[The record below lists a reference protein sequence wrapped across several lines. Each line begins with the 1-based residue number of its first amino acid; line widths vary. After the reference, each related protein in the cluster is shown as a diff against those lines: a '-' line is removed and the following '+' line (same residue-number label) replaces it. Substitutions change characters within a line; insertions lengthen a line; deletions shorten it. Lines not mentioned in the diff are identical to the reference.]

1 MRRAAAGLHA
11 AGLGLAVAIAIVAI
25 AAVGQYVLYR
35 QAQHALDSEVKARLL
50 GLAAAASFLVDG
62 DQHLRFREGEENT
75 ARYRRA
81 VEPLARFQ
89 RLYPDIRYVYT
100 FTEHNGKIYF
110 LLDPTPPGDHDGDGV
125 DDKSY
130 LWEEYPEATP
140 AMFATLRTGRPQAD
154 PAATPDRWGTF
165 WSAYAPIRD
174 RQGRVRGAVGI
185 DMTMQRYEQELAAA
199 RHAFWRGLILSVAL
213 AALLGVLV
221 TLGWWRYLAI
231 QQRLQASEA
240 YSRSILNALPDL
252 LFILDKEGIYHHVY
266 ANDGSELLAPPEQL
280 IGKSVHD
287 FLPSELADY
296 ALAGI
301 RQVVN
306 TGQPYTLEYEMET
319 PIGHQ
324 FYEARLVPYSPD
336 RVLALVRNITER
348 KRAELRLAEMNME
361 LEMQILHAQEMAVAA
376 EAASRAKSEFL
387 ANMSH
392 EIRTPMNGILGMV
405 ELLME
410 TPLNDEQ
417 RDYLTTLRASAD
429 YLLNLL
435 NDILDLSKIEAG
447 KMHLECVPVRLED
460 TVRETVRLFQARA
473 ESKGLQLAFQIAP
486 ETPAV
491 VQGDPVRL
499 RQILANFISNAIK
512 FTEQGEIRVVVSP
525 SRAYEQGIY
534 LGVRDTGIGIPPD
547 RLTAIFEPFTQADSS
562 TTRKY
567 GGTGLGLTI
576 CKRLAEMMGG
586 QIGVESELGV
596 GSTFYVDLPLPTA
609 ELPDSQ
615 TGEMESAEV
624 LVPPGKRVLLVED
637 NEVNR
642 KVALRLLEKLQLV
655 VEVATNGV
663 EAVQKATTN
672 AYDLILMDC
681 QMPEMD
687 GYEATRRLRAHGVRT
702 PIIALT
708 ANALQGDREQ
718 CLLAGMDDYLA
729 KPIKPDELKRTLA
742 RWLQPTTAQAA

>member
-50 GLAAAASFLVDG
+50 GLAAAASLLVDG

-89 RLYPDIRYVYT
+89 QSYPDIRYIYT
-100 FTEHNGKIYF
+100 FTERDGKICF

-221 TLGWWRYLAI
+221 AMGWWRYLAI

-252 LFILDKEGIYHHVY
+252 LFILDKEGIYHYVY

-324 FYEARLVPYSPD
+324 FYEARLVPYSLD

-410 TPLNDEQ
+410 TPLNGEQ

>member
-1 MRRAAAGLHA
+1 MRW
-11 AGLGLAVAIAIVAI
+11 LGF
-25 AAVGQYVLYR
+25 
-35 QAQHALDSEVKARLL
+35 VK
-50 GLAAAASFLVDG
+50 
-62 DQHLRFREGEENT
+62 
-75 ARYRRA
+75 
-81 VEPLARFQ
+81 
-89 RLYPDIRYVYT
+89 
-100 FTEHNGKIYF
+100 
-110 LLDPTPPGDHDGDGV
+110 
-125 DDKSY
+125 
-130 LWEEYPEATP
+130 
-140 AMFATLRTGRPQAD
+140 
-154 PAATPDRWGTF
+154 
-165 WSAYAPIRD
+165 WST
-174 RQGRVRGAVGI
+174 Q
-185 DMTMQRYEQELAAA
+185 
-199 RHAFWRGLILSVAL
+199 
-213 AALLGVLV
+213 
-221 TLGWWRYLAI
+221 
-231 QQRLQASEA
+231 
-240 YSRSILNALPDL
+240 
-252 LFILDKEGIYHHVY
+252 
-266 ANDGSELLAPPEQL
+266 
-280 IGKSVHD
+280 
-287 FLPSELADY
+287 
-296 ALAGI
+296 
-301 RQVVN
+301 
-306 TGQPYTLEYEMET
+306 GQPYTLEYELQT
-319 PIGHQ
+319 PVGSQ
-324 FYEARLVPYSPD
+324 FYEARLVPYLSN
-336 RVLALVRNITER
+336 RVVALVRNITER
-348 KRAELRLAEMNME
+348 KRAELRLAQMNME

-376 EAASRAKSEFL
+376 ETASRAKSEFL

-405 ELLME
+405 ELLMD
-410 TPLNDEQ
+410 TPLNEEQ
-417 RDYLTTLRASAD
+417 RDYLTTLRTSAD
-429 YLLNLL
+429 HLLGLL

-447 KMHLECVPVRLED
+447 KMHLERVPLRLED

-473 ESKGLQLAFQIAP
+473 ESKGLRLRYEIAP

-642 KVALRLLEKLQLV
+642 KVALRLLDKLQLV
-655 VEVATNGV
+655 VEVATNGI

-687 GYEATRRLRAHGVRT
+687 GYEATRQLRAHGVQT
-702 PIIALT
+702 PIVALT

-742 RWLQPTTAQAA
+742 HWLQPSAAQAA

>member
-1 MRRAAAGLHA
+1 
-11 AGLGLAVAIAIVAI
+11 
-25 AAVGQYVLYR
+25 
-35 QAQHALDSEVKARLL
+35 
-50 GLAAAASFLVDG
+50 
-62 DQHLRFREGEENT
+62 
-75 ARYRRA
+75 
-81 VEPLARFQ
+81 
-89 RLYPDIRYVYT
+89 
-100 FTEHNGKIYF
+100 
-110 LLDPTPPGDHDGDGV
+110 
-125 DDKSY
+125 
-130 LWEEYPEATP
+130 
-140 AMFATLRTGRPQAD
+140 
-154 PAATPDRWGTF
+154 
-165 WSAYAPIRD
+165 
-174 RQGRVRGAVGI
+174 
-185 DMTMQRYEQELAAA
+185 
-199 RHAFWRGLILSVAL
+199 
-213 AALLGVLV
+213 
-221 TLGWWRYLAI
+221 
-231 QQRLQASEA
+231 
-240 YSRSILNALPDL
+240 
-252 LFILDKEGIYHHVY
+252 
-266 ANDGSELLAPPEQL
+266 
-280 IGKSVHD
+280 
-287 FLPSELADY
+287 
-296 ALAGI
+296 
-301 RQVVN
+301 
-306 TGQPYTLEYEMET
+306 
-319 PIGHQ
+319 
-324 FYEARLVPYSPD
+324 
-336 RVLALVRNITER
+336 
-348 KRAELRLAEMNME
+348 ME
-361 LEMQILHAQEMAVAA
+361 LEMQILQAQEMAVAA

-417 RDYLTTLRASAD
+417 RDYLTTLRTSAD

-447 KMHLECVPVRLED
+447 KMHLERVPVMLEQL
-460 TVRETVRLFQARA
+460 VRDSVRLFQARA
-473 ESKGLQLAFQIAP
+473 EAKGLRLTFHIAP
-486 ETPAV
+486 ETPAA
-491 VQGDPVRL
+491 VQGDRVRL

-512 FTEQGEIRVVVSP
+512 FTERGEIQVLVSP
-525 SRAYEQGIY
+525 SRAYELGIW

-615 TGEMESAEV
+615 TGEMEAAEV
-624 LVPPGKRVLLVED
+624 LVPLGKRVLLVED

-642 KVALRLLEKLQLV
+642 KVVLRLLEKLHLT
-655 VEVATNGV
+655 VEVATNGI

-687 GYEATRRLRAHGVRT
+687 GYEATRQLRAQGVRI

-718 CLLAGMDDYLA
+718 CLLAGMDDYLS

-742 RWLQPTTAQAA
+742 RWLQPATAQAA

>member
-1 MRRAAAGLHA
+1 
-11 AGLGLAVAIAIVAI
+11 VC
-25 AAVGQYVLYR
+25 
-35 QAQHALDSEVKARLL
+35 
-50 GLAAAASFLVDG
+50 
-62 DQHLRFREGEENT
+62 
-75 ARYRRA
+75 
-81 VEPLARFQ
+81 
-89 RLYPDIRYVYT
+89 
-100 FTEHNGKIYF
+100 
-110 LLDPTPPGDHDGDGV
+110 
-125 DDKSY
+125 
-130 LWEEYPEATP
+130 
-140 AMFATLRTGRPQAD
+140 
-154 PAATPDRWGTF
+154 
-165 WSAYAPIRD
+165 WSR
-174 RQGRVRGAVGI
+174 
-185 DMTMQRYEQELAAA
+185 
-199 RHAFWRGLILSVAL
+199 
-213 AALLGVLV
+213 
-221 TLGWWRYLAI
+221 LGWWRYLAI

-296 ALAGI
+296 VLAGI

-306 TGQPYTLEYEMET
+306 TGQPYTLEYELET

-525 SRAYEQGIY
+525 SHAYEQGIY

-729 KPIKPDELKRTLA
+729 KPIKLDELKRTLA

>member
-1 MRRAAAGLHA
+1 MQRVAPKLQAI
-11 AGLGLAVAIAIVAI
+11 GLGLAVAVVIVAI
-25 AAVGQYVLYR
+25 AAAGQYVLYR
-35 QAQHALDSEVKARLL
+35 QARHALDAEVKSRLL

-62 DQHLRFREGEENT
+62 DQHLRFRQGEENT
-75 ARYRRA
+75 PRYRRA
-81 VEPLARFQ
+81 IEPLARFQ
-89 RLYPDIRYVYT
+89 QSYPDIRYIYT
-100 FTEHNGKIYF
+100 FTERDGKIYF

-125 DDKSY
+125 EDKSY
-130 LWEEYPEATP
+130 LWEEYPEAG
-140 AMFATLRTGRPQAD
+140 AGMFETLRIGRPQVD
-154 PAATPDRWGTF
+154 PTPTTDRWGTF

-174 RQGRVRGAVGI
+174 RQGQVRGAVGI
-185 DMTMQRYEQELAAA
+185 DMTIQRYEQELAVAV
-199 RHAFWRGLILSVAL
+199 RAFWQGLMLSVAL
-213 AALLGVLV
+213 AMLLGLLV
-221 TLGWWRYLAI
+221 ALGWGRYHSI
-231 QQRLQASEA
+231 QQQLQASEA

-252 LFILDKEGIYHHVY
+252 LFVLDTEGVYHHVY
-266 ANDGSELLAPPEQL
+266 ANDTRELLATPEQV
-280 IGKSVHD
+280 IGKTLHD
-287 FLPSELADY
+287 LLPPELADY
-296 ALAGI
+296 AVAGI
-301 RQVVN
+301 RQVVA
-306 TGQPYTLEYEMET
+306 TGQPYTLEYELET

-324 FYEARLVPYSPD
+324 FYEARLVPYLPN

-376 EAASRAKSEFL
+376 QAANRAKSEFL

-392 EIRTPMNGILGMV
+392 EIRTPMNGILGMA
-405 ELLME
+405 ELLMD
-410 TPLNDEQ
+410 TPLNEEQ
-417 RDYLTTLRASAD
+417 RDYLTTLRTSAD

-447 KMHLECVPVRLED
+447 RMHLECVPVMLEEL
-460 TVRETVRLFQARA
+460 VRETMRLFQARA
-473 ESKGLQLAFQIAP
+473 ESKGLRLRYEIAP
-486 ETPAV
+486 ETPPV

-499 RQILANFISNAIK
+499 RQILANFVSNAIK
-512 FTEQGEIRVVVSP
+512 FTEQGEVQILVSP
-525 SRAYEQGIY
+525 SRRYEQGIW
-534 LGVRDTGIGIPPD
+534 LSVRDTGIGIPSD

-586 QIGVESELGV
+586 QIGVESEPGA
-596 GSTFYVDLPLPTA
+596 GSTFYVDLPLPLA
-609 ELPDSQ
+609 ELPAPQ
-615 TGEMESAEV
+615 TDDLNAPEV
-624 LVPPGKRVLLVED
+624 IIPSGKRILLVED

-642 KVALRLLEKLQLV
+642 KVALRLLDKLQLR

-663 EAVQKATTN
+663 EAVQKATTD

-687 GYEATRRLRAHGVRT
+687 GYEATRQLRACGVGT

-742 RWLQPTTAQAA
+742 RWLQPSAAQAA